1 MSTEPK
7 TADELVDTNRAPHIN
22 EAGEEIDASC
32 TSTVTDRICVKCDNK
47 IKAEHSNKV
56 ENTVSATC
64 TEHGYTAWKCLD
76 CGEFGKTADAVIQVP
91 TGHDYQWDTVNAPTM
106 YNTGLEE
113 YRCQN
118 SCGELHPI
126 TEDVPENTRVIP
138 ALGGIEFIYE
148 LDNAKKSGADY
159 VNGGQIKLTIKIK
172 AANQDLANILLR
184 LDYDKTVLSYNEE
197 KSEFVCGLK
206 DSDGYD
212 IFELDN
218 VAMSGKTEGMVVI
231 NASTT
236 GFGEEPENKNLD
248 GESVF
253 AVIYFDVNK
262 SASADTKI
270 NILIGEDGNSASAAL
285 KADGSQVNVNFNNKD
300 AATGDAKPIVD
311 EEIVAR
317 GDIALNDG
325 LYTIA
330 DLVQFLNIASSADE
344 YVAAADIDQDGF
356 IDPDDYM
363 LLKNVILGEIT
374 LDQMKDAAGK

>member
-1 MSTEPK
+1 
-7 TADELVDTNRAPHIN
+7 
-22 EAGEEIDASC
+22 
-32 TSTVTDRICVKCDNK
+32 
-47 IKAEHSNKV
+47 
-56 ENTVSATC
+56 
-64 TEHGYTAWKCLD
+64 
-76 CGEFGKTADAVIQVP
+76 
-91 TGHDYQWDTVNAPTM
+91 M